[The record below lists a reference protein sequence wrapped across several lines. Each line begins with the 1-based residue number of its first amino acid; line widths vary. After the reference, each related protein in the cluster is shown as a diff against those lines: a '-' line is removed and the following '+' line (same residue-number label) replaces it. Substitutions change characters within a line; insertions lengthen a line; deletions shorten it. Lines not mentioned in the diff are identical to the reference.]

1 MDCRVFEME
10 ETSDYKYVVVLSRY
24 QGKLL
29 LSQHR
34 DRNTWETQ
42 GGHIEPGETPE
53 EAARRELWEESLSLI
68 HIYSNYIRWF
78 EEARIWLMEV
88 KDFGYDR
95 LESMGIIS
103 PVLRAEAD
111 YRSMTRFGETVEIE
125 TVVESYTGVRI
136 SFLYTVRNK
145 ADGALRCTGRTEHCF
160 LNSAGRPVALRKACP
175 EYEERIRAVLAE

>member
-1 MDCRVFEME
+1 
-10 ETSDYKYVVVLSRY
+10 
-24 QGKLL
+24 
-29 LSQHR
+29 
-34 DRNTWETQ
+34 
-42 GGHIEPGETPE
+42 
-53 EAARRELWEESLSLI
+53 
-68 HIYSNYIRWF
+68 
-78 EEARIWLMEV
+78 MEV